1 MSDLELERSLVP
13 FGYSMM
19 FADRDSVEEAFLYLN
34 DIAQATDSAPHVIT
48 ACMVYVNSLVKALH
62 SNGQLNMD
70 VKPDLEMMTEERDHL
85 LSENIMLKG
94 ALVQIAS
101 DKSVLSGSNPH
112 AHLFTRIAKEA
123 LEKGEQT

>member
-13 FGYSMM
+13 YGYSMM

-70 VKPDLEMMTEERDHL
+70 VKPDLL
-85 LSENIMLKG
+85 LALKPFLDAAEAQEKVNG
-94 ALVQIAS
+94 NADKPDNAFVDSIAGTWLRLG
-101 DKSVLSGSNPH
+101 DFRRLKK
-112 AHLFTRIAKEA
+112 AI
-123 LEKGEQT
+123 GEQT

>member
-34 DIAQATDSAPHVIT
+34 EIAQATDSAPHVIT

-70 VKPDLEMMTEERDHL
+70 VKPDLL
-85 LSENIMLKG
+85 LALKPFLDAAEAQEKVNG
-94 ALVQIAS
+94 NA
-101 DKSVLSGSNPH
+101 DKDDNAFVDSVAGIWLTFGDFRRLKK
-112 AHLFTRIAKEA
+112 AI
-123 LEKGEQT
+123 GEQP